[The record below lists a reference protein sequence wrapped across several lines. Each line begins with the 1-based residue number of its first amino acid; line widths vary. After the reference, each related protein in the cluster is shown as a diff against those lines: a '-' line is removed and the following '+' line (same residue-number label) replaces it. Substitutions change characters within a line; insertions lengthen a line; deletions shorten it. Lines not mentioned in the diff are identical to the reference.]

1 MPFFIIKNLILYLYK
16 RKEEKDMDFLEMM
29 FCSHNE
35 AIEELIKEKRA
46 KGEIKLTEEEIYS
59 LDLLSSEIKM
69 IEEELSE

>member
-1 MPFFIIKNLILYLYK
+1 
-16 RKEEKDMDFLEMM
+16 MDFLEMM

-46 KGEIKLTEEEIYS
+46 KGETKLTEEEIYG

>member
-1 MPFFIIKNLILYLYK
+1 
-16 RKEEKDMDFLEMM
+16 MDFLEMM

-35 AIEELIKEKRA
+35 VIEELIKEKRV

-69 IEEELSE
+69 IEEELNK